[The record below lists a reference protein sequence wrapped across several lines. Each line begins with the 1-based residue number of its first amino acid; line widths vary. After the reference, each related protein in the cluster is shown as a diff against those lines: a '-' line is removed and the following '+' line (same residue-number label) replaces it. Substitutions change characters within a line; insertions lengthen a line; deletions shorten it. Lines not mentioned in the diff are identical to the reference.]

1 MGAAHGTSS
10 DIAIFLPSRPP
21 PLKTVP
27 LAILSPALLKLLR
40 LPPTT
45 AAGSF
50 DAQRF
55 PGLNAESR
63 LRRPSLSFH
72 GAIAASPARSALQS
86 VRPTLMPVRENRHVR
101 RVQKLQLAHDP

>member
-1 MGAAHGTSS
+1 HGTSS

-63 LRRPSLSFH
+63 LRQPSLSFY
-72 GAIAASPARSALQS
+72 GAIAASPARSAAKHD
-86 VRPTLMPVRENRHVR
+86 TLASTPDIRARTLR
-101 RVQKLQLAHDP
+101 SACSSCWSCAYAS